1 VQVTR
6 EARRRAEAALAR
18 VRAEIKAAETPLRVR
33 ALREAE
39 RLIGVMEQGGNNVGP
54 VVTELIREN
63 GGAGPEPWCGDF
75 VAHCYRK
82 AGSKMVTR
90 SWAAVRLLGWLTGM
104 RVLSEP
110 VPGCIVIYTFSH
122 TGLFEKWAGAE
133 LQTVEGN
140 TGPVGAVSDSTTGGD
155 GVYRKHRSRA
165 LVRRYVLPTR

>member
-1 VQVTR
+1 MRRKTARTRMLWWRKRVQRLRRKERQQKADKRATHAQVQVTR

-110 VPGCIVIYTFSH
+110 VPGCIVIYTFS
-122 TGLFEKWAGAE
+122 
-133 LQTVEGN
+133 
-140 TGPVGAVSDSTTGGD
+140 
-155 GVYRKHRSRA
+155 RKHRSRA